1 MAHRVQLS
9 LQIIED
15 DFYEGFIEELKA
27 NRELNNKV
35 INVLKAYYYNKD
47 IREKVDAFIDGD
59 EIKEDYD
66 KGTNTDELFADIRNA
81 MAMSNFYANEATQ
94 TLEDGTDIIND
105 ILNQTSKQAQD
116 DGIINDVKTS
126 EYGFE
131 IPKLVNKVDEKN
143 LQKVAKRVKNAKP
156 EGNEA
161 FFEKLV
167 LKLCDMVGLDPNSVE
182 NDDDTEQD
190 SVQET
195 VQESVQESVQEET
208 HEEKTVLKRPKPEKP
223 QEFSSIFG
231 EDEEEPKP
239 VVKEEPKPVVKEE
252 KPKSKPKPV
261 AKVEED
267 EEDGFAALMASL
279 GSIDI

>member
-94 TLEDGTDIIND
+94 TLEDGTDTIND

-182 NDDDTEQD
+182 DDDDTEQD

-195 VQESVQESVQEET
+195 IQESVQEPVQEET

-223 QEFSSIFG
+223 QEFSSISG

-252 KPKSKPKPV
+252 KPKPKPKPV

-279 GSIDI
+279 ESIDI

>member
-94 TLEDGTDIIND
+94 TLEDGTDTIND

-182 NDDDTEQD
+182 DDDGTEQD

-195 VQESVQESVQEET
+195 VQESVKDAVKKET

-223 QEFSSIFG
+223 QEFSFISG
-231 EDEEEPKP
+231 EDEEEEPKP
-239 VVKEEPKPVVKEE
+239 VVKEEPKQVVKKEE
-252 KPKSKPKPV
+252 KPKPKPV

-279 GSIDI
+279 ESIDI